1 MHRITWVPAL
11 ILCAAWVP
19 VAAQTAA
26 RDIPELAVPRLGDV
40 AQCGSVVLVHCDHPP
55 GAAQIAN
62 QAGSGLERTRTDLF
76 MATLASADAEF
87 GRVVIF
93 GERQKSK
100 GQVLRELLDAAAPAV
115 EAMSFRTTDN
125 FDGTRC
131 TCASAPCVVNCCV
144 CSSRG
149 THQ

>member
-1 MHRITWVPAL
+1 MQRTNWVPAL

-26 RDIPELAVPRLGDV
+26 RDIPDLSVPRLGDV
-40 AQCGSVVLVHCDHPP
+40 TRCGSVVLLRCDRPP
-55 GAAQIAN
+55 GSAQIATFAAN
-62 QAGSGLERTRTDLF
+62 GLESTRTDLF
-76 MATLASADAEF
+76 LATLVSADSEF

-100 GQVLRELLDAAAPAV
+100 GQVLRELLEAAAPPV

-131 TCASAPCVVNCCV
+131 TCTSAPCVLNCCI
-144 CSSRG
+144 CSPAK
-149 THQ
+149 